1 MEESDDDS
9 SSEEE
14 FEMDMENLDQN
25 QLIKDEE
32 DRKYLESLN
41 QLEREAILADR
52 FEQRKKEHDMKV
64 ALREQ
69 KRKER
74 ELKRGQKGPKKKTVA
89 TKKASKKDTS
99 KDEEVAKRLSSR
111 RSSTRDRDATK
122 KKEAKNKALAALR
135 EVSTTKNIS
144 NFAKI
149 SEDGLTFCFQFQ
161 FSQEKKKQIVVK
173 ESESESDFGDSDDD
187 DSDDDYEEK
196 GALKPWQKKVQEAK
210 KKPKSRLDEYE
221 DDDEEDMQEEAPKQT
236 PKVFKP
242 AELDDYLLVTLSRAR
257 LGKWCN
263 EPYFE
268 RAVKNCF
275 VKLFVGENE
284 EGKRCYRLCRIA
296 GVEKSKQ
303 PYSLPKARNAPRK
316 EKPVVT
322 DKMLNLDFAGTNRV
336 FALRLVS
343 DNKVNQADVNQ
354 YETAMKSARK
364 QEELL
369 GKVEA
374 VKLRRKRDDLVN
386 NFNYSTEDIEKNVR
400 AIKKKKGVNT
410 TNLGLEQTRAAN
422 AVAIAQGALEDAKAR
437 LLEARDGAETDD
449 AQKEVELA
457 EEHLREC
464 LEQEKVV
471 LNKVNERRE
480 RNKNRAKNWVD
491 VNERAYKMNRMADV
505 GLNKPKAKIEDKS
518 PSGEAF
524 NPYARRKVKPK
535 NLWQVGQGDEKP
547 EAEENK
553 DSEAAPS
560 TNGEAGETNGESNLH
575 STPPLVQEQQGK
587 RAALSQ
593 SHQFSIDEET
603 LAQTSFLSGIGGLA
617 SKKRAKKRIRRGLSL
632 AEYQERKAAGTL

>member
-1 MEESDDDS
+1 M
-9 SSEEE
+9 
-14 FEMDMENLDQN
+14 
-25 QLIKDEE
+25 
-32 DRKYLESLN
+32 
-41 QLEREAILADR
+41 
-52 FEQRKKEHDMKV
+52 
-64 ALREQ
+64 
-69 KRKER
+69 
-74 ELKRGQKGPKKKTVA
+74 
-89 TKKASKKDTS
+89 
-99 KDEEVAKRLSSR
+99 
-111 RSSTRDRDATK
+111 
-122 KKEAKNKALAALR
+122 
-135 EVSTTKNIS
+135 
-144 NFAKI
+144 
-149 SEDGLTFCFQFQ
+149 
-161 FSQEKKKQIVVK
+161 VK

-196 GALKPWQKKVQEAK
+196 GALKPWQRKAQEVK

-221 DDDEEDMQEEAPKQT
+221 DDDDEDMQEEAPKQT

-268 RAVKNCF
+268 KAVKHCF

-303 PYSLPKARNAPRK
+303 PYTLPKAKNAPRK
-316 EKPVVT
+316 EKPVMT
-322 DKMLNLDFAGTNRV
+322 DKMLNLDFAGTKRV

-343 DNKVNQADVNQ
+343 DNKVNQSDVNQ
-354 YETAMKSARK
+354 YETAMRSARK
-364 QEELL
+364 QEDLL

-374 VKLRRKRDDLVN
+374 MKLRRKRDELVN
-386 NFNYSTEDIEKNVR
+386 NFNYTTEDIEKNVR

-422 AVAIAQGALEDAKAR
+422 AVAVAQGALEDAKAR
-437 LLEARDGAETDD
+437 LLEARDGSETDD
-449 AQKEVELA
+449 AQKEVEMA

-471 LNKVNERRE
+471 LDKVNARRA

-491 VNERAYKMNRMADV
+491 VNERAYKMNRLADV

-518 PSGEAF
+518 PSGAVAF

-547 EAEENK
+547 ETEENK

-560 TNGEAGETNGESNLH
+560 TNGEAGQTNGESNLN

-587 RAALSQ
+587 AAALSQ